1 MIWFSSFLLSPFLA
15 LTVAHFL
22 TLMLIRNV
30 VLSLGVD
37 QQGGHEERL
46 VQLVLQVDVVVACRN
61 EAQSRQK

>member
-1 MIWFSSFLLSPFLA
+1 
-15 LTVAHFL
+15 
-22 TLMLIRNV
+22 MLIRNV